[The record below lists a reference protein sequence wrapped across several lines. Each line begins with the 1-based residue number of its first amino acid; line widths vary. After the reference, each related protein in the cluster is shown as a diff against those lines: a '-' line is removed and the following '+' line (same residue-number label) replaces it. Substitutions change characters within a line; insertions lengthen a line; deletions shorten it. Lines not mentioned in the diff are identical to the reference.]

1 MATDLVILGVKG
13 SPFVRKVQVFLAEKD
28 VPYEIEMV
36 APFPA
41 PDWFAEINPLKRIPV
56 LRDRSIGTEGA
67 AGTIPD
73 SSAICGYLE
82 RKHPEPALY
91 PKDDFSY
98 GRALWLEEF
107 CDSELAARVGGGI
120 FRPVVLAKL
129 MGREPDLD
137 AARKTLAEGVPPLF
151 DYLEGE
157 LEGREF
163 ALGDAFSIADVSI
176 ATQFVNFHHAG
187 ARIDAARWP
196 ALEAF
201 VSRMHARPSF
211 ARCIEDERKV
221 LPTSDVEL

>member
-1 MATDLVILGVKG
+1 MATELVILGVKG

-28 VPYEIEMV
+28 VPYEMEMV

-41 PDWFAEINPLKRIPV
+41 PDWFGEINPLKRIPV
-56 LRDRSIGTEGA
+56 LRDRSVGTEGA

-82 RKHPEPALY
+82 RKYPEPALY
-91 PKDDFSY
+91 PKDDFAY

-129 MGREPDLD
+129 MGREPDAA
-137 AARKTLAEGVPPLF
+137 AARKALAEDVPPLF
-151 DYLEGE
+151 DYLERE

-163 ALGDAFSIADVSI
+163 AIGDAFSIADIAI
-176 ATQFVNFHHAG
+176 ATQFANFRHAG
-187 ARIDAARWP
+187 AKIDASRWP
-196 ALEAF
+196 ALEAY
-201 VSRMHARPSF
+201 VSRVHARESF
-211 ARCIEDERKV
+211 VRCIEDERKI
-221 LPTSDVEL
+221 LPAHGVEL

>member
-1 MATDLVILGVKG
+1 MATDLVIMGVKG
-13 SPFVRKVQVFLAEKD
+13 SPFVRKVQVLLAEKG
-28 VPYEIEMV
+28 VPYEMEMV

-56 LRDRSIGTEGA
+56 LRDRSVGTEGA

-91 PKDDFSY
+91 PKEDFAY

-129 MGREPDLD
+129 MGREPDLE
-137 AARKTLAEGVPPLF
+137 AARKALAEDVPPLF
-151 DYLEGE
+151 DYLERE

-163 ALGDAFSIADVSI
+163 AIGNAFSIADVSI

-187 ARIDAARWP
+187 AKIDASRWP
-196 ALEAF
+196 ALDAF
-201 VSRMHARPSF
+201 VRRMHERPSF

-221 LPTSDVEL
+221 LPTTGEL